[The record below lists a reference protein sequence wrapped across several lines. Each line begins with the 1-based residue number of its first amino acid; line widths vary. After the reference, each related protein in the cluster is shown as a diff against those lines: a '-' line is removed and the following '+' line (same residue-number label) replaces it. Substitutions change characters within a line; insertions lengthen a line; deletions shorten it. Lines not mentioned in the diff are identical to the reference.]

1 MLVLAILYQPAY
13 SPSANM
19 LSFVQTTLTK
29 QKQIEADIRAGYLA
43 GKFTFDA
50 PLVIQNP
57 YQTAPLTALVIFDTP
72 EASQISVHVPGK
84 SSLTAVDFTFP
95 GYQQHHE
102 IPIYG
107 LYASTLNRVR
117 MGMKT
122 QGGEEAQ
129 TEIELQTE
137 PLPVNMQNFTVNS
150 VDPTRYS
157 PGFNFTFLNN
167 KQVFDLDGN
176 VRWYSVSELF
186 QVFTRLK
193 NSHFLFTYSPAG
205 SSPEERGS
213 VVMEQDLLG
222 KIYAVYNLADGIRHD
237 IYELPNGNLLITGSY
252 LRSST
257 IEDYLVEVDRRM
269 ATLSDPLI

>member
-1 MLVLAILYQPAY
+1 
-13 SPSANM
+13 
-19 LSFVQTTLTK
+19 
-29 QKQIEADIRAGYLA
+29 
-43 GKFTFDA
+43 
-50 PLVIQNP
+50 
-57 YQTAPLTALVIFDTP
+57 
-72 EASQISVHVPGK
+72 
-84 SSLTAVDFTFP
+84 
-95 GYQQHHE
+95 
-102 IPIYG
+102 
-107 LYASTLNRVR
+107 
-117 MGMKT
+117 MKT

-176 VRWYSVSELF
+176 VRWYSVSKSF

-193 NSHFLFTYSPAG
+193 NGHFLFTYSPAG

-237 IYELPNGNLLITGSY
+237 IYELPNGNLLITGSTSGQA
-252 LRSST
+252 LLKIT
-257 IEDYLVEVDRRM
+257 LLKWTGEM